1 MWSEEKCIVPPPKAN
16 RKMTLKKDK
25 GEFFF
30 HEYFSYSVML
40 RCEVLNQLVG
50 AGADLNVDV
59 CSLGDLHD
67 FRQLDG
73 EASRLFQ
80 IRDR

>member
-1 MWSEEKCIVPPPKAN
+1 MI
-16 RKMTLKKDK
+16 LKKEK
-25 GEFFF
+25 EEVFF

>member
-16 RKMTLKKDK
+16 RKMTLKKEK
-25 GEFFF
+25 GKFL

>member
-1 MWSEEKCIVPPPKAN
+1 MYSTATKGQQKDDIEEG
-16 RKMTLKKDK
+16 K
-25 GEFFF
+25 GRVFF
-30 HEYFSYSVML
+30 HENFSYSVML
-40 RCEVLNQLVG
+40 RCEVLNQLIG

-67 FRQLDG
+67 FGQLDG